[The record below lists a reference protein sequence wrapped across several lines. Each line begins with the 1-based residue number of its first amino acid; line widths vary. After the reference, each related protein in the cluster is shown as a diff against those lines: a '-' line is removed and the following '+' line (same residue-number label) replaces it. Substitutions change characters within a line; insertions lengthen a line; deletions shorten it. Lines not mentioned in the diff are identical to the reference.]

1 MLVCV
6 VYVVL
11 IAFDFHMCVCV
22 FLSLCVCPSPSVFVY
37 FYVTLWGPCVCVCVC
52 ISESV
57 CVCPCVCFYGQNN
70 ASMYFSEASSS
81 PQSLWEIEIYFCII
95 VSLILWRYLVDIFC
109 AFIFKGYSVDI
120 FVCFY
125 LWIERYFHNFQ
136 QWIYSR
142 CWRYN
147 VWCMNF
153 LVFCILWYFMIFNRL
168 HCFWCSILFWR

>member
-1 MLVCV
+1 MIGYAGLCGLRCFDRFRFPYVC
-6 VYVVL
+6 L
-11 IAFDFHMCVCV
+11 
-22 FLSLCVCPSPSVFVY
+22 
-37 FYVTLWGPCVCVCVC
+37 CVCVCLCVFVF
-52 ISESV
+52 V
-57 CVCPCVCFYGQNN
+57 CVSACVCLSFVCVCFYGENN